1 MNSSGSPLVSII
13 MTTFNSADH
22 IRETLDS
29 VLSQDYPSI
38 EIVIADGGSTDGT
51 LDVIR
56 GCAAQHPSIDWKSE
70 PDRGIYDGMNKAIL
84 RSHGDII
91 AVMNDLFTTTHA
103 VSIMVKAIQEAEA
116 HGAGAAS
123 SGTAGFDEA
132 SGGEP
137 ASSGAESAGAF
148 PAAGGSPTRVIGAH
162 ADLAYMEGD
171 RVVRRWRMGE
181 GTIRDG
187 WLPAHPTM
195 YLLREVYEEYG
206 LYDLQYHSSSDYEFM
221 IRVLRHPENRLVY
234 VPEEIIHMFYGGTS
248 NDGVRGY
255 LRNTREAYEALKAD
269 KIPHPAA
276 VIVKRIIRTLRQFQS
291 SE

>member
-1 MNSSGSPLVSII
+1 MNDTPLVSII
-13 MTTFNSADH
+13 MTTFNSVSH
-22 IRETLDS
+22 IRGTLDS

-56 GCAAQHPSIDWKSE
+56 EYAAQHPSIDWKSE

-84 RSHGDII
+84 RSRGEIL

-103 VSIMVKAIQEAEA
+103 VSIMVRAIQEAREK
-116 HGAGAAS
+116 
-123 SGTAGFDEA
+123 
-132 SGGEP
+132 
-137 ASSGAESAGAF
+137 
-148 PAAGGSPTRVIGAH
+148 PAAEHGGDDRPVRIIGAH
-162 ADLAYMEGD
+162 ADLAYMDGD

-248 NDGVRGY
+248 NAGIRGY

-269 KIPHPAA
+269 NIPHPAA
-276 VIVKRIIRTLRQFQS
+276 VIVKRIARTLRQFR
-291 SE
+291 